1 MRLFCPIPH
10 RMRSHAVHISA
21 VYCICM
27 FGCHCVCRES
37 GAQRRAGASPQR
49 VPRQRMC
56 TVKERSRRLS
66 DRRQGDAPF
75 ERFKSVKHLSS
86 VYVVNRFSRIKIIKE
101 DPRRFVLP
109 YGSMSRALP
118 PRGYRTRS
126 REPSKGRSSL
136 PALRSKAARAEPK
149 RRTAHAGSRPGSS
162 LSMKERHYNGI
173 IFYGK

>member
-109 YGSMSRALP
+109 YGSRAVPCRLGDTARAHASRA
-118 PRGYRTRS
+118 
-126 REPSKGRSSL
+126 KGGQVS
-136 PALRSKAARAEPK
+136 LRSAQSQRALNRSAAPPMRAAAP
-149 RRTAHAGSRPGSS
+149 APHCQ
-162 LSMKERHYNGI
+162 
-173 IFYGK
+173 